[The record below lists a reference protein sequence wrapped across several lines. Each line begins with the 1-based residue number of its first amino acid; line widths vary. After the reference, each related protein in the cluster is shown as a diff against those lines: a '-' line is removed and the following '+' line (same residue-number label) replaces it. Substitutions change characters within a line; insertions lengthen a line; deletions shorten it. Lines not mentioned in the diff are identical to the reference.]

1 MEFMER
7 ITGAAHGGDGICRHE
22 GQVCF
27 VAGGL
32 PGDLLRVRVVR
43 QAKSVLWGEIEEVV
57 EPSPDRI
64 DAACAHGAACGGCSW
79 LHFAYP
85 AQGHW
90 KRQIVRDSFQRLA
103 RLDIE
108 PEWLE
113 EPSLRTGYRTRA
125 EFRGADG
132 AVGFYGRGTHDVA
145 DIETC
150 PLLHARLNEALAR
163 LRTARFTGNVEITAN
178 PEGPELLVWSKRP
191 SHELLDAFPQ
201 AQSPLDSVREQFLF
215 DGVPIVNGAFSQA
228 SLLLNR
234 LLISLVREMAGRP
247 ESLLDL
253 YCGNGNF
260 SLQLEVAGR
269 VLGLDHH
276 GPAVE
281 AAANMGRGE
290 YRAAEEPEFM
300 RALRE
305 PWDVVVL
312 DPPRTGAKAIGPAL
326 GKAACRALIYVSC
339 DPATLARDLR
349 TLVDAGWAVERAVA
363 VDMFP
368 NTWHIETVC
377 RLTRP

>member
-1 MEFMER
+1 MEFSER
-7 ITGAAHGGDGICRHE
+7 ITGAAHGGDGVCRHE

-32 PGDLLRVRVVR
+32 PGDLVRVNVVR
-43 QAKSVLWGEIEEVV
+43 QAKNVLWGEIAEVI

-64 DAACAHGAACGGCSW
+64 DAVCGHSAACGGCSW

-85 AQGHW
+85 AQGDW
-90 KRQIVRDSFQRLA
+90 KWRIVRDSFQRLA
-103 RLDIE
+103 RLEIE

-113 EPSLRTGYRTRA
+113 DASLRTGYRTRA
-125 EFRGADG
+125 EFRGAPG
-132 AVGFYGRGTHDVA
+132 AIGFYGRGTHDVA
-145 DIETC
+145 DIESC

-163 LRTARFTGNVEITAN
+163 LRATAFIGHVEITVN
-178 PEGPELLVWSKRP
+178 PEGPQVLVWSKRP
-191 SHELLDAFPQ
+191 SQELLSAFPQ
-201 AQSPLDSVREQFLF
+201 AQSPLDSVREQFIF
-215 DGVPIVNGAFSQA
+215 DGAPIVNGAFSQA

-234 LLISLVREMAGRP
+234 MLVGLVREMAGQP
-247 ESLLDL
+247 SSVLDL

-260 SLQLEVAGR
+260 SLQLAAGR
-269 VLGLDHH
+269 TLGLDHH
-276 GPAVE
+276 GPSVE
-281 AAANMGRGE
+281 APARMGRVE
-290 YRAAEEPEFM
+290 YRTAEEPEFM

-312 DPPRTGAKAIGPAL
+312 DPPRTGAKSIVPAL
-326 GKAACRALIYVSC
+326 AKAHCGAIIYVSC

-349 TLVDAGWAVERAVA
+349 ALVDAGWAVERAVA

-368 NTWHIETVC
+368 NTWHVETVC